1 MFRTQ
6 KNPRASMAMTV
17 GSTDRVYSRL
27 INAVQSAYVE
37 LVARGTFTISVAAA
51 TAIRNRGSIWAIFD
65 EIGIDE
71 NGRDRHLYKGT
82 VLRFLSEMSAPS
94 ELSRQRVSSTA
105 VAAYTLEET
114 VRIYFA
120 HPYAAQ
126 PRETAFIERD
136 VKALL
141 QVFARLNP
149 NPTAVLA
156 SAGGATL
163 ALTGVTI
170 DVMHAYDPAETA
182 LPYFIPSV
190 RQQVHNVASASSND
204 PEFIRT
210 SNALRGIC
218 LTQETTTDG
227 EVDDIINKVAFRGD
241 FRDIIGPTG
250 YSWKD
255 LVLGTE
261 YAFGGDIATDVTGVQ
276 HRRAHCFLNFQE
288 HGRLSNLLNP
298 NQDNNLRFEFDC
310 QPSVQ
315 GVGTSQIRI
324 TLLELERVPG
334 LVDPKLP
341 IPV

>member
-1 MFRTQ
+1 MFRSQ
-6 KNPRASMAMTV
+6 KNPRASITPVV

-27 INAVQSAYVE
+27 INAVQSHYVE
-37 LVARGTFTISVAAA
+37 LTFRGTLTISVAAA
-51 TAIRNRGSIWAIFD
+51 TAIRNRGSILACFD

-94 ELSRQRVSSTA
+94 ELSRQRVTSTA
-105 VAAYTLEET
+105 VAAYPLEES

-120 HPYAAQ
+120 HPFAAQ

-136 VKALL
+136 VKSLL
-141 QVFARLNP
+141 QVFTRLNA
-149 NPTAVLA
+149 NPTAMLA
-156 SAGGATL
+156 SAGAATL
-163 ALTGVTI
+163 ALTNLSV

-190 RQQVHNVASASSND
+190 RQQVHVVPSANGQD

-210 SNALRGIC
+210 SNALRAIVIS
-218 LTQETTTDG
+218 QESTTDG
-227 EVDDIINKVAFRGD
+227 EVDDIINKLAFRGD
-241 FRDIIGPTG
+241 FRDIIGPSG

-255 LVLGTE
+255 LVLGSE
-261 YAFGGDIATDVTGVQ
+261 YGFGGDVATDVQGIQ
-276 HRRAHCFLNFQE
+276 HRRAHCELNFQE
-288 HGRLSNLLNP
+288 HGRLSNILNP

-315 GVGTSQIRI
+315 GAGTSQIRI